1 MFIFFLASIWFPIT
15 SFCLKGVIKIYVYS
29 LLDYFCIPFS
39 SILMFFNIFTANG
52 YFDIFKKIFQ
62 AKTSQNRTNKP
73 KRLLSLKNSKLFG
86 SLQLLVIPEHAW
98 EPLMSYIGFILSTI
112 YTYVIWMKVFFVKNR
127 NGFCLETSCFLW
139 FPSTFCS
146 EFFFSLNEETEFF
159 LFSLGSLFCYLCFL
173 DDLWNSYQLL
183 LILLIGEWCLI
194 WRFHLVSFSIL
205 N

>member
-1 MFIFFLASIWFPIT
+1 MCVHYLTIFEFLSAAFWCFLIFLLVRAISTF
-15 SFCLKGVIKIYVYS
+15 LKK
-29 LLDYFCIPFS
+29 
-39 SILMFFNIFTANG
+39 FFRW
-52 YFDIFKKIFQ
+52 KQ
-62 AKTSQNRTNKP
+62 AKTEQKNLKGCSV
-73 KRLLSLKNSKLFG
+73 SKNSKLFG

-159 LFSLGSLFCYLCFL
+159 LFSFGSLFCYLCLL
-173 DDLWNSYQLL
+173 DVLWNSYQLQ
-183 LILLIGEWCLI
+183 LILLTGEWCLI
-194 WRFHLVSFSIL
+194 WRFHLVSFFIL